1 MTPITLYTTDRCSKC
16 VGAKTLLARRGIE
29 YHEINLARDP
39 DGRAELVK
47 RTGMYTFP
55 QIMIGERTIGG
66 FDELR
71 AADSD
76 GKLPQLLSA
85 AA

>member
-16 VGAKTLLARRGIE
+16 VGAKTLLTRRGIP

-39 DGRAELVK
+39 DGRAELIR

-55 QIMIGERTIGG
+55 QIMIGEQTIGG

-71 AADSD
+71 AADSA
-76 GKLPQLLSA
+76 GKLDDLLA
-85 AA
+85 A